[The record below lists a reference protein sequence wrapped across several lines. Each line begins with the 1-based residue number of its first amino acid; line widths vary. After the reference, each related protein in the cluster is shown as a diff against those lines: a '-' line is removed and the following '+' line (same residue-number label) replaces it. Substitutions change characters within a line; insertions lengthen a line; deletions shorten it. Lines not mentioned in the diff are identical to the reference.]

1 MPELVPSGYLSIG
14 EALNRLGRELFPAA
28 RTGEEHKARRGLIGK
43 EEWIRIK
50 DLPPARGA
58 GPPRSEMLR
67 TRAAFGRA
75 DQTPHASSDPSDPLY
90 QAEYEARERYEW
102 ARDQLRASLERGDF
116 EAAALNPFSGTL
128 HPVPASLWRRH
139 DADRMIEKGQAPI
152 PGSRN
157 TGELL
162 VKQFAEANEPKKP
175 LPQAKIPEVIAALEA
190 KLATESLTR
199 PQQED
204 FLRQTFASYQ
214 LTARTIRKI
223 FRAVPVLTGRPKKS
237 DRGI

>member
-28 RTGEEHKARRGLIGK
+28 WTGEEHKARRGLIGK

-152 PGSRN
+152 PASLN
-157 TGELL
+157 TGKLL
-162 VKQFAEANEPKKP
+162 VKRFAEANEAKRP
-175 LPQAKIPEVIAALEA
+175 LPKAKIREAIAALKE

-199 PQQED
+199 PQQAD
-204 FLRQTFASYQ
+204 FLRQSFASYQ
-214 LTARTIRKI
+214 LTEKTIREI
-223 FRAVPVLTGRPKKS
+223 FRGVAVPPGRPKKS
-237 DRGI
+237 DKGS